1 LLSVSLMAA
10 AFSTPRLSVHS
21 HGRHRHTRTPTST
34 PSLLCDGTFGLIAT
48 QGDYLDSMNGLFA
61 DPVTRNFGVVSAFAA
76 AKVYG
81 EVTNLNRVNA
91 SGWAVWLGIA
101 YGFTGAFTY
110 RQVHPFEVVPRAS
123 AADVVPVGTAPFES
137 DLYHASNILALPA
150 GSPTALGAL
159 LLLVLVVHWPQISRQ
174 HPAPFSA
181 RPSARS
187 AEPQM
192 MAAPKRSKGK
202 RDSKVSEPAGSFQQK
217 LENAFGKDVFK
228 GLVVLTGVLC
238 YPLMAY
244 GIIQKAAERGGL

>member
-1 LLSVSLMAA
+1 MNLILSYERPLRENAIPQSFCGNPISATDRVASRERHMLLSMSLVAAA
-10 AFSTPRLSVHS
+10 AFSTPRLSVLDS

-110 RQVHPFEVVPRAS
+110 RQVLLEGSKHQTSRA
-123 AADVVPVGTAPFES
+123 
-137 DLYHASNILALPA
+137 
-150 GSPTALGAL
+150 
-159 LLLVLVVHWPQISRQ
+159 R
-174 HPAPFSA
+174 
-181 RPSARS
+181 R
-187 AEPQM
+187 
-192 MAAPKRSKGK
+192 MAAPR
-202 RDSKVSEPAGSFQQK
+202 
-217 LENAFGKDVFK
+217 
-228 GLVVLTGVLC
+228 
-238 YPLMAY
+238 
-244 GIIQKAAERGGL
+244 